1 LVVGQPDS
9 VHGGRRHDGSAAW
22 LYQEVTEDP
31 EGGSAT
37 GEGSQ
42 SQFGEM
48 SMSKH
53 IGSKFDN
60 FLDEEGLLAE
70 VEAVAAKRVIAFQLR
85 ELMKKQKLTKVQL
98 AKRMNT
104 SRSALER
111 LLDPDNV
118 SVTLLTLERAA
129 RALGKSIRIELAA

>member
-1 LVVGQPDS
+1 LGDPITAGSAYQPDS
-9 VHGGRRHDGSAAW
+9 VHGIRQHDGSAAW

-31 EGGSAT
+31 EGGTAT

-42 SQFGEM
+42 SHFGEM

-70 VEAVAAKRVIAFQLR
+70 AEAVAAKRVIAFQLR
-85 ELMKKQKLTKVQL
+85 ELMKK
-98 AKRMNT
+98 
-104 SRSALER
+104 
-111 LLDPDNV
+111 
-118 SVTLLTLERAA
+118 
-129 RALGKSIRIELAA
+129 